1 MSRFAVTFSIDPG
14 EKDQPFQSLTP
25 QESARRLMRHTGKL
39 SKRALSQRVP
49 TELRERTNFSEIIRK
64 QEEALKK
71 LRVAKNKNAIRT
83 KLSEQFR
90 SQKRSSNTKGT
101 SSPSKGKDFGEEM
114 ERQREGLNALRKAEN
129 EAMEK
134 KRKER
139 KAMISKK
146 KVAMARDLARELSK
160 KETKEEREQR
170 ELDEH
175 KIKLQKQ
182 KDVVDLW
189 NTIVRYMNNNDFQLI
204 DKTKFPKDLKTQI
217 TSDIRKTYKYIQ
229 GDNVILDR
237 VEFNYFDKFHPE
249 NQRKFSERRLV
260 YNDSDLPTILDPEPE
275 VDFYLEFDKD
285 NVNDIKSMC
294 LRLRNHEATSRPIDY
309 YWLYIEATPLVDG
322 KKAGES
328 KYESFY
334 TFETKPELFERILE
348 SRKERNKVFLRQKQ
362 EQAQSEVP
370 SASQS
375 RTYGRKK
382 KKTRGK
388 GDGKVKGRGKGS
400 VKRKHS
406 KRR

>member
-1 MSRFAVTFSIDPG
+1 MSRFSVSFSIDTG
-14 EKDQPFQSLTP
+14 DLNQPFQSLTAA
-25 QESARRLMRHTGKL
+25 QSARRLRQTTSALPRRAFVSESMPDKL
-39 SKRALSQRVP
+39 PKRTDFDKIREEQEQKLIKFKNALEKNSKKRRLAAELRSQR
-49 TELRERTNFSEIIRK
+49 
-64 QEEALKK
+64 
-71 LRVAKNKNAIRT
+71 
-83 KLSEQFR
+83 
-90 SQKRSSNTKGT
+90 RSSADTQGT

-139 KAMISKK
+139 KSMINKK

-204 DKTKFPKDLKTQI
+204 DKTKFPMDLKTQI
-217 TSDIRKTYKYIQ
+217 TSKIRKTYKYIQ

-237 VEFNYFDKFHPE
+237 VEFKYFDKFHPE
-249 NQRKFSERRLV
+249 NQRKVSERRLV

-309 YWLYIEATPLVDG
+309 YWLYIEATPLKDG
-322 KKAGES
+322 KKVGES

-334 TFETKPELFERILE
+334 TFETKPDLFERILK
-348 SRKERNKVFLRQKQ
+348 SRIHRNNVLLRQKQ

-370 SASQS
+370 SS
-375 RTYGRKK
+375 GKK
-382 KKTRGK
+382 KKTRGR
-388 GDGKVKGRGKGS
+388 GRGKGS
-400 VKRKHS
+400 VRGKRS
-406 KRR
+406 RRR